1 MIINTMVSEI
11 LGIILTFILSFAY
24 FYLTELLLILID
36 L

>member
-1 MIINTMVSEI
+1 MINTIVSEI
-11 LGIILTFILSFAY
+11 LGIILTFILSSVY

>member
-1 MIINTMVSEI
+1 MVSEI
-11 LGIILTFILSFAY
+11 LEIILTLILSSAY

>member
-1 MIINTMVSEI
+1 MITNTMISEI
-11 LGIILTFILSFAY
+11 LGIVLTFILSSVY